1 MGITVSGIETA
12 LDGNDWFLIDKSGD
26 FFLDKT
32 VMATIWLVGGGM
44 DGTDG
49 FTDNR
54 GFLHGG
60 IGGQGGNVYKFGK
73 IKLKQGEKYAVI
85 VANVNEPSGTSFKF
99 GQILFNSGQMGHT
112 CVFGGAGGIINP
124 NGAVISPA
132 FGKDGVETP
141 YGFVGSSG
149 GGGVC
154 TAVVN
159 NITKSTEMS
168 RGGIGAGNSRRYL
181 ISGLNWDDFKDKNPN
196 VDAVNYGCGGGG
208 NTYCVGLNDIG
219 VKSHGIRG
227 CVIVQYEV
235 IKDGEDAPD
244 CSIHYWSK
252 PKPTNESEDANE
264 FK

>member
-1 MGITVSGIETA
+1 MDITVSGIETA
-12 LDGNDWFLIDKSGD
+12 LDGDDWFLLDKSGD
-26 FFLDKT
+26 FSLDKT

-54 GFLHGG
+54 GYYHGG

-73 IKLKQGEKYAVI
+73 IKLKAGEKYAVMI
-85 VANVNEPSGTSFKF
+85 GNANEPSGTSFKF

-124 NGAVISPA
+124 EGAVVAPK
-132 FGKDGVETP
+132 FGKNGVETP
-141 YGFVGSSG
+141 YGTVGSSG

-154 TAVVN
+154 TAVIDS
-159 NITKSTEMS
+159 ITRSTEMS
-168 RGGIGAGNSRRYL
+168 SGGIGAGNSRRYL
-181 ISGLNWDDFKDKNPN
+181 VSGLDFKDCNPN
-196 VDAVNYGCGGGG
+196 IDGLNYGCGGGG

-219 VKSHGIRG
+219 VRSHGKKG

-235 IKDGEDAPD
+235 VEDNADAPD
-244 CSIHYWSK
+244 CSIRYWEK
-252 PKPTNESEDANE
+252 RRAVIFDDVFDE
-264 FK
+264 